1 MPEGLRGAL
10 NRLALAIAQNSG
22 QRANGLAM
30 RFLSKRWMWLFVAGT
45 MAGCQAYLP
54 NGGVLSD
61 QPIVALE
68 QHPEILLVRPEGQ
81 NADLLARCLFIQHL
95 LAEEKLTEARAWTI
109 EALRLYP
116 KEPDLYV
123 MLAEIEGRFG
133 RRRKAL
139 SLLAKAYKQNPD
151 RLDIAKKLAGAY
163 MAHGDFDSAFSLLK
177 GIADKDPEDKKYS
190 WP

>member
-1 MPEGLRGAL
+1 
-10 NRLALAIAQNSG
+10 
-22 QRANGLAM
+22 M
-30 RFLSKRWMWLFVAGT
+30 RFLNKHWMGLLVAGT

-68 QHPEILLVRPEGQ
+68 QHPEILLVRPEDQ
-81 NADLLARCLFIQHL
+81 KADLLARCLFVQHL

-133 RRRKAL
+133 RRRQAL
-139 SLLAKAYKQNPD
+139 SLMEKAYKQNPD
-151 RLDIAKKLAGAY
+151 RLDNRQKVGGHL
-163 MAHGDFDSAFSLLK
+163 HG
-177 GIADKDPEDKKYS
+177 PR
-190 WP
+190 